1 MINALKRLDKK
12 FLVFAGLLIF
22 VPLTIIIL
30 LVIIQGCGDKK
41 ITPEQYE
48 TKMINALEKYVKS
61 ENKEPKAEGELLEV
75 DLSTLV
81 NKNYIK
87 STEKLLDDST
97 CNGTVSVR
105 RNGASV
111 ESTNG
116 GYLSYTVDLNCNNY
130 STTHLSD
137 KIIEDNLVTQESGLY
152 QDGEGYI
159 FKGDKVKNYITFF
172 GIDYRIMS
180 IDKNGI
186 LKLIKNEPE
195 VTTKIWDNKFNVE
208 TNRSTGKNIFKDSII
223 RDYLI
228 NDYESLKKVSLEA
241 RKNIV
246 AYDVCVGKR
255 SSSNYTIDL
264 TLDCSEML
272 EKQVVSLLNVSDF
285 ARASLDENCVD
296 LRSQSCNNYNY
307 LRGVA
312 TDSWTLN
319 VITDNTYEVIY
330 LSNGRMELQNANTY
344 NTYNIVIYIDGSQ
357 IYNSGNGSSTSPYIV
372 G

>member
-12 FLVFAGLLIF
+12 FIVFAGLLIF
-22 VPLTIIIL
+22 APITIIIL
-30 LVIIQGCGDKK
+30 LLVIQGCGDKK

-48 TKMINALEKYVKS
+48 SKMINSSEKYIKM
-61 ENKEPKAEGELLEV
+61 ENKEPNLEGELLEI

-87 STEKLLDDST
+87 STEKLLDDSS

-116 GYLSYTVDLNCNNY
+116 GYLNYTVDLKCNNY

-152 QDGEGYI
+152 QDEEGYI
-159 FKGDKVKNYITFF
+159 FKGDKTKNHITFF
-172 GIDYRIMS
+172 GVNYRIMS

-186 LKLIKNEPE
+186 LKLVKSEPE
-195 VTTKIWDNKFNVE
+195 ATTRIWDNKFNVE
-208 TNRSTGKNIFKDSII
+208 TNRSTGKNIYKDSII
-223 RDYLI
+223 KDYLI
-228 NDYESLKKVSLEA
+228 NDYESQKKVSLEA

-255 SSSNYTIDL
+255 SSADYTIDSV
-264 TLDCSEML
+264 LDCNETL
-272 EKQVVSLLNVSDF
+272 EKQVVSLMNISDY
-285 ARASLDENCVD
+285 AKASLDPDCVD

-307 LRGVA
+307 LRGA
-312 TDSWTLN
+312 ISNTWTLN
-319 VITDNTYEVIY
+319 VVTENTYEVIY

-344 NTYNIVIYIDGSQ
+344 NTYNMVIYIDGNQ
-357 IYNSGNGSSTSPYIV
+357 IYKSGNGSSTSPYIV